1 MEKISMKIAF
11 IGGGNMG
18 EAILVSVLDK
28 GLSVKEATVISDIS
42 KPRRQYLGQ
51 QYGVSVTD
59 DSRQAIGNAE
69 VVVLAIKPQNFTE
82 ITAELNGRFQPQQ
95 LVISIIAG
103 VRLAKLCDGLNHRQ
117 VVRVMPNTPAQIG
130 RGMSVWTAT
139 PEVTEGQKERAAA
152 ILRAMGRELYVADEQ
167 DIDRATP
174 ISGCGPA
181 YVFLFAEALTSA
193 AMELGLPYDMA
204 QELVAQTMLGSV
216 EFMNKSDKLPADL
229 RRMVTSPGGATAE
242 ALAQLEKG
250 QFNQLIKQAVLA
262 AYHKTKALG
271 N

>member
-1 MEKISMKIAF
+1 
-11 IGGGNMG
+11 MG
-18 EAILVSVLDK
+18 EAILATVLDR
-28 GLSVKEATVISDIS
+28 GLSVKETTVISDLS
-42 KPRRQYLGQ
+42 ESRRQYLGQ
-51 QYGVSVTD
+51 RYGVSVTD
-59 DSRQAIGNAE
+59 DNRQAIGNAE
-69 VVVLAIKPQNFTE
+69 VVVLAVKPQNLNE
-82 ITAELNGRFQPQQ
+82 LTAELSGLLQPQQ

-103 VRLAKLCDGLNHRQ
+103 VRLAKLCDGLKHRQ
-117 VVRVMPNTPAQIG
+117 VVRVMPNTPAQVG

-139 PEVTEGQKERAAA
+139 PEVTGAQKERAAA
-152 ILRAMGRELYVADEQ
+152 ILGAMGREIYVADEP

-193 AMELGLPYDMA
+193 AMELGLSYDTA
-204 QELVAQTMLGSV
+204 EELVAQTMLGSV
-216 EFMNKSDKLPADL
+216 EFMNQSDKLPADL

-250 QFNQLIKQAVLA
+250 QFNELIKQAVLA

>member
-1 MEKISMKIAF
+1 
-11 IGGGNMG
+11 MG
-18 EAILVSVLDK
+18 EAILATVQDK
-28 GLSVKEATVISDIS
+28 GLSSKETTVISDLS
-42 KPRRQYLGQ
+42 EPRRQYLGQ
-51 QYGVSVTD
+51 KYGVSVTD
-59 DSRQAIGNAE
+59 NNRQAIASAE
-69 VVVLAIKPQNFTE
+69 VVVLAIKPQNLTE
-82 ITAELNGRFQPQQ
+82 ITTELNGRFQSSQ

-117 VVRVMPNTPAQIG
+117 VVRVMPNTPAQVG

-139 PEVTEGQKERAAA
+139 SEVTEEQKEWAAT
-152 ILRAMGRELYVADEQ
+152 ILGAMGREIYVADEQ

-181 YVFLFAEALTSA
+181 YVFLFAAALTSA
-193 AMELGLPYDMA
+193 ATELGLSYEMA
-204 QELVAQTMLGSV
+204 EELVAQTMLGSV

-250 QFNQLIKQAVLA
+250 QFNELIKQAALA